1 MPRAVLE
8 ITADTSGIAAA
19 FGAIR
24 TMAQQTEREV
34 KGSMQRAATG
44 SATAYR
50 TSARQQATDGDQASA
65 RSVAAANRS
74 VQAFIRAEDQ
84 KRRAARLT
92 AQTQQRVEQ
101 EATAHARVEASKRGL
116 TAEQEARVK
125 QTAAERLTRVYE
137 TEEKRQTAT
146 ARREANARAPN
157 RGSVAHDIRRGLTI
171 GRDAAIN
178 VARNAHSMIQD
189 ARGQRAE
196 SEHTLN
202 AAFMQA
208 GTSGTGTMMSAPE
221 AAALRARLQAEVTTG
236 SLRGLSISDVAEGL
250 SAAQTQ
256 KSVLTAPTAQ
266 GRAAALEEQIR
277 LMTFAR
283 NTGQS
288 PREVLLAAGTLKDQ
302 GITGADQMST
312 LMAMTG
318 IGQAGSVELST
329 MIGSSLGP
337 LMQNIARVRNP
348 NQTPEQRSAAVRAAV
363 LESMSVAEVA
373 ASAGGNARPTLNALA
388 QMRGSVESPL
398 MADRLDRR
406 LRATNHA
413 DLADRMIVRDR
424 AGNASLRN
432 RNPLAFMSQLIT
444 GMGGNANAT
453 MNLLATGGAGA
464 PMILGSP
471 QRTAINL
478 LAGASA
484 GGGTIAQKVADL
496 QAQGSRFGT
505 AQVEAGRAIIDS
517 EQRTVLQSSEE
528 SRLSALSDNTSSINQ
543 LSNAF
548 SEFVARHP
556 LGTTVAATGIPLLG
570 QMAAGFIGR
579 QLAGTAL
586 GTALGVAAPAGAAG
600 AGAGGGALAA
610 GGQIARKALGAPALL
625 GSLLTLGGSYGGVEQ
640 EDVETQQRE
649 GREYERQS
657 ARLGAAATAANQPPP
672 TAAQI
677 GAAVAEALRANPPT
691 AIVSPV
697 DATHARTQGATP

>member
-8 ITADTSGIAAA
+8 ITADTSGIVAA

-24 TMAQQTEREV
+24 TAAQQTERDV
-34 KGSMQRAATG
+34 RSSMQRAATG
-44 SATAYR
+44 SAGVYR
-50 TSARQQATDGDQASA
+50 TAARQQVAEGE
-65 RSVAAANRS
+65 RAAARTVS
-74 VQAFIRAEDQ
+74 TFIRAEEQ

-92 AQTQQRVEQ
+92 AATQERVERDATTLART
-101 EATAHARVEASKRGL
+101 EAAKRGL
-116 TAEQEARVK
+116 TAEQESRVK

-137 TEEKRQTAT
+137 TEEKRQTAIAQREVA
-146 ARREANARAPN
+146 ARN
-157 RGSVAHDIRRGLTI
+157 RNRSSVGHDIRRGLTV

-178 VARNAHSMIQD
+178 VARNAHSQIQD
-189 ARGQRAE
+189 ARAQRAE

-202 AAFMQA
+202 SAFMQA
-208 GTSGTGTMMSAPE
+208 GNSGTGTMMSAPE
-221 AAALRARLQAEVTTG
+221 AAALRARLQGELTTG
-236 SLRGLSISDVAEGL
+236 SLRGLSMSDVAEGL

-288 PREVLLAAGTLKDQ
+288 TREVLLAAGTLQDQ

-348 NQTPEQRSAAVRAAV
+348 SQTPEQRSAAVRAAV

-388 QMRGSVESPL
+388 QLRGSVESPL

-424 AGNASLRN
+424 EGNASLRN
-432 RNPLAFMSQLIT
+432 RDPLAFMSQLIT

-453 MNLLATGGAGA
+453 MNLLATGGPGA

-496 QAQGSRFGT
+496 QAQGERFGP

-517 EQRTVLQSSEE
+517 EQRTALVSSEE
-528 SRLSALSDNTSSINQ
+528 SRLSALTDNTTSLNQ
-543 LSNAF
+543 LSNSF
-548 SEFVARHP
+548 SEFTARNP
-556 LGTTVAATGIPLLG
+556 LATVVAATGIPLLG

-579 QLAGTAL
+579 QLAGTSL
-586 GTALGVAAPAGAAG
+586 GTALGVAAPGGGAA
-600 AGAGGGALAA
+600 AGGGGLIA
-610 GGQIARKALGAPALL
+610 GVGRAVLGTPALL

-640 EDVETQQRE
+640 EDVQTQQRE

-657 ARLGAAATAANQPPP
+657 ARLGAAATAAHQPPP

-677 GAAVAEALRANPPT
+677 GAAVAAALLANPPT
-691 AIVSPV
+691 ATVSPV
-697 DATHARTQGATP
+697 DATHARTQAATP

>member
-8 ITADTSGIAAA
+8 ITADTSGIVAA

-24 TMAQQTEREV
+24 TAAQQTERDV
-34 KGSMQRAATG
+34 RSSMQRAATG
-44 SATAYR
+44 SAGVYR
-50 TSARQQATDGDQASA
+50 TSARQQVAEGERAATRTVST
-65 RSVAAANRS
+65 
-74 VQAFIRAEDQ
+74 FIRAEEQ

-92 AQTQQRVEQ
+92 AATQERVERDATTLART
-101 EATAHARVEASKRGL
+101 EAAKRGL

-125 QTAAERLTRVYE
+125 QSAAERLTRVYE
-137 TEEKRQTAT
+137 SEEKRQTAI
-146 ARREANARAPN
+146 ARREQAARDRN
-157 RGSVAHDIRRGLTI
+157 RSSVAHDVRRGLTI

-178 VARNAHSMIQD
+178 VARNAHTQIQD
-189 ARGQRAE
+189 ARAQRAE

-208 GTSGTGTMMSAPE
+208 GNSGTGTMMSAPE

-236 SLRGLSISDVAEGL
+236 SLRGLSMSDVAEGL

-288 PREVLLAAGTLKDQ
+288 PREVLLAAGTLQDQ

-363 LESMSVAEVA
+363 LESMSVAEVS

-388 QMRGSVESPL
+388 QLRGSVESPL

-413 DLADRMIVRDR
+413 DLAERMIVRDR
-424 AGNASLRN
+424 EGNASLRN
-432 RNPLAFMSQLIT
+432 RDPLAFMSQLIT
-444 GMGGNANAT
+444 GMGGDANAT
-453 MNLLATGGAGA
+453 MNLLATGGPGA

-496 QAQGSRFGT
+496 QAQGERFGP

-517 EQRTVLQSSEE
+517 EQRTALQSSEE
-528 SRLSALSDNTSSINQ
+528 SRLSALSDNTSSLNQ

-548 SEFVARHP
+548 AGFVARNP
-556 LGTTVAATGIPLLG
+556 LGMTAAAVAGPLAGQVAAGV
-570 QMAAGFIGR
+570 AGR
-579 QLAGTAL
+579 AVAGTAI
-586 GTALGVAAPAGAAG
+586 GRALGIAGTGAGGAGLAATLTGTVGAAG
-600 AGAGGGALAA
+600 LATTAAAGLAA
-610 GGQIARKALGAPALL
+610 AGTGLAIGGQINSAMGHNQQSDNPFNAAFYVEFGRSVRDAVRDGIASAPI
-625 GSLLTLGGSYGGVEQ
+625 
-640 EDVETQQRE
+640 
-649 GREYERQS
+649 
-657 ARLGAAATAANQPPP
+657 TAS
-672 TAAQI
+672 
-677 GAAVAEALRANPPT
+677 
-691 AIVSPV
+691 VSPV
-697 DATHARTQGATP
+697 DATHAAAQGPRR

>member
-8 ITADTSGIAAA
+8 ITADTSGIVAA

-24 TMAQQTEREV
+24 TAAQQTERDV
-34 KGSMQRAATG
+34 RSSMQRAATG
-44 SATAYR
+44 SAGVYR
-50 TSARQQATDGDQASA
+50 TAARQQVAEGE
-65 RSVAAANRS
+65 RAAARTVS
-74 VQAFIRAEDQ
+74 TFIRAEEQ

-92 AQTQQRVEQ
+92 AATQERVERDATTLART
-101 EATAHARVEASKRGL
+101 EAAKRGL
-116 TAEQEARVK
+116 TAEQESRVK

-137 TEEKRQTAT
+137 SEEKRQTAI
-146 ARREANARAPN
+146 ARREQAARDRN
-157 RGSVAHDIRRGLTI
+157 RSSVGHDIRRGLTV

-178 VARNAHSMIQD
+178 VARNAHSQIQD
-189 ARGQRAE
+189 ARAQRAE

-202 AAFMQA
+202 SAFMQA
-208 GTSGTGTMMSAPE
+208 GNSGTGTMMSAPE
-221 AAALRARLQAEVTTG
+221 AAALRARLQGELTTG
-236 SLRGLSISDVAEGL
+236 SLRGLSMSDVAEGL

-288 PREVLLAAGTLKDQ
+288 TREVLLAAGTLQDQ

-348 NQTPEQRSAAVRAAV
+348 SQTPEQRSAAVRAAV

-388 QMRGSVESPL
+388 QLRGSVESPL

-424 AGNASLRN
+424 EGNASLRN
-432 RNPLAFMSQLIT
+432 RDPLAFMSQLIT

-453 MNLLATGGAGA
+453 MNLLATGGPGA

-496 QAQGSRFGT
+496 QAQGERFGP

-517 EQRTVLQSSEE
+517 EQRTALVSSEE
-528 SRLSALSDNTSSINQ
+528 SRLSALTDNTTSLNQ
-543 LSNAF
+543 LSNSF
-548 SEFVARHP
+548 SEFTARNP
-556 LGTTVAATGIPLLG
+556 LATVVAATGIPLLG

-579 QLAGTAL
+579 QLAGTSL
-586 GTALGVAAPAGAAG
+586 GTALGVAAPGGGAA
-600 AGAGGGALAA
+600 AGGGGLIA
-610 GGQIARKALGAPALL
+610 GVGRAVLGTPALL

-640 EDVETQQRE
+640 EDVQTQQRE

-657 ARLGAAATAANQPPP
+657 ARLGAAATAAHQPPP

-677 GAAVAEALRANPPT
+677 GAAVAAALLANPPT
-691 AIVSPV
+691 ATVSPV
-697 DATHARTQGATP
+697 DATHARTQAATP

>member
-8 ITADTSGIAAA
+8 ITADTSGIVAA

-24 TMAQQTEREV
+24 TAAQQTERDV
-34 KGSMQRAATG
+34 RSSMQRAATG
-44 SATAYR
+44 SAGVYR
-50 TSARQQATDGDQASA
+50 TAARQQVAEGE
-65 RSVAAANRS
+65 RAAARTVS
-74 VQAFIRAEDQ
+74 TFIRAEEQ

-92 AQTQQRVEQ
+92 AATQERVERDATTLART
-101 EATAHARVEASKRGL
+101 EAAKRGL
-116 TAEQEARVK
+116 TAEQESRVK

-137 TEEKRQTAT
+137 TEEKRQTAIAQREVA
-146 ARREANARAPN
+146 ARN
-157 RGSVAHDIRRGLTI
+157 RNRSSVGNDIRRGLTV

-178 VARNAHSMIQD
+178 VARNAHSQIQD
-189 ARGQRAE
+189 ARAQRAE

-202 AAFMQA
+202 SAFMQA
-208 GTSGTGTMMSAPE
+208 GNSGTGTMMSAPE
-221 AAALRARLQAEVTTG
+221 AAALRARLQGELTTG
-236 SLRGLSISDVAEGL
+236 SLRGLSMSDVAEGL

-288 PREVLLAAGTLKDQ
+288 TREVLLAAGTLQDQ

-348 NQTPEQRSAAVRAAV
+348 SQTPEQRSAAVRAAV

-388 QMRGSVESPL
+388 QLRGSVESPL

-424 AGNASLRN
+424 EGNASLRN
-432 RNPLAFMSQLIT
+432 RDPLAFMSQLIT

-453 MNLLATGGAGA
+453 MNLLATGGPGA

-496 QAQGSRFGT
+496 QAQGERFGP

-517 EQRTVLQSSEE
+517 EQRTALVSSEE
-528 SRLSALSDNTSSINQ
+528 SRLSALTDNTTSLNQ
-543 LSNAF
+543 LSNSF
-548 SEFVARHP
+548 SEFTARNP
-556 LGTTVAATGIPLLG
+556 LATVVAATGIPLLG

-579 QLAGTAL
+579 QLAGTSL
-586 GTALGVAAPAGAAG
+586 GTALGVAAPGGGAA
-600 AGAGGGALAA
+600 AGGGGLIA
-610 GGQIARKALGAPALL
+610 GVGRAVLGTPALL

-640 EDVETQQRE
+640 EDVQTQQRE

-657 ARLGAAATAANQPPP
+657 ARLGAAATAAHQPPP

-677 GAAVAEALRANPPT
+677 GAAVAAALLANPPT
-691 AIVSPV
+691 ATVSPV
-697 DATHARTQGATP
+697 DATHARTQAATP

>member
-34 KGSMQRAATG
+34 KTSMQRAATG
-44 SATAYR
+44 SANAYR

-65 RSVAAANRS
+65 RSVAAASRS

-116 TAEQEARVK
+116 TAEQESRVK

-137 TEEKRQTAT
+137 TEEKRQTAIAQREVA
-146 ARREANARAPN
+146 ARNRN
-157 RGSVAHDIRRGLTI
+157 RGSVAHDIRRGLTV

-178 VARNAHSMIQD
+178 VARNAQSQIQD
-189 ARGQRAE
+189 ARGQRAD

-202 AAFMQA
+202 NAFMQA
-208 GTSGTGTMMSAPE
+208 GNSGTGTMMSAPE
-221 AAALRARLQAEVTTG
+221 AASLRARLQTEVTTG
-236 SLRGLSISDVAEGL
+236 SLRGLSMQDVSQGL

-256 KSVLTAPTAQ
+256 RSVLTAPSAQ

-277 LMTFAR
+277 LMAFAR
-283 NTGQS
+283 NTSQS
-288 PREVLLAAGTLKDQ
+288 PQEVLLTAGMLRDQ
-302 GITGADQMST
+302 GVTGADQMTT

-318 IGQAGSVELST
+318 VGQGGSVELST
-329 MIGSSLGP
+329 MIGSAMGP
-337 LMQNIARVRNP
+337 LIQNVARTARP
-348 NQTPEQRSAAVRAAV
+348 GETPEQRSARVRATV
-363 LESMSVAEVA
+363 LESMAVTEVE
-373 ASAGGNARPTLNALA
+373 ASSGANARPALNSLA
-388 QMRGSVESPL
+388 QLRGSVESPL

-413 DLADRMIVRDR
+413 ALADQMIVRDR

-432 RNPLAFMSQLIT
+432 RSPLAFMSSLIT
-444 GMGGNANAT
+444 GMGGDANAA
-453 MNLLATGGAGA
+453 MNLLATGGPGA

-471 QRTAINL
+471 QRTAITL

-484 GGGTIAQKVADL
+484 GGGTIAQKVAAL
-496 QAQGSRFGT
+496 QAQGERFGP
-505 AQVEAGRAIIDS
+505 AQVEAGRGIVDS
-517 EQRTVLQSSEE
+517 EQRTALQSSEE

-548 SEFVARHP
+548 AGFVARNP
-556 LGTTVAATGIPLLG
+556 LGMTAAAALVPLAGQVAAGV
-570 QMAAGFIGR
+570 AGR
-579 QLAGTAL
+579 AVAGTAI
-586 GTALGVAAPAGAAG
+586 GNALGIAGT
-600 AGAGGGALAA
+600 GAGGGGLLAGASSLAAA
-610 GGQIARKALGAPALL
+610 GGAAGLATMTA
-625 GSLLTLGGSYGGVEQ
+625 GGI
-640 EDVETQQRE
+640 
-649 GREYERQS
+649 
-657 ARLGAAATAANQPPP
+657 AAAGTGLAVGGAINSAMGYNQQSDNPFDSAFYVEFGRSVRDAVRDGIASAPITAN
-672 TAAQI
+672 
-677 GAAVAEALRANPPT
+677 
-691 AIVSPV
+691 VSPV
-697 DATHARTQGATP
+697 DATHARTQAAK

>member
-44 SATAYR
+44 SASAYR
-50 TSARQQATDGDQASA
+50 TAARQQVAEGE
-65 RSVAAANRS
+65 RAAARTVS
-74 VQAFIRAEDQ
+74 SFIRAEEQ

-92 AQTQQRVEQ
+92 AATQERVERDATTLART
-101 EATAHARVEASKRGL
+101 EAAKRGL

-125 QTAAERLTRVYE
+125 QSAAERLTRVYE
-137 TEEKRQTAT
+137 GEEKRQTAI
-146 ARREANARAPN
+146 ARREQAARDRN
-157 RGSVAHDIRRGLTI
+157 RSSVAHDVRRGLTI

-178 VARNAHSMIQD
+178 VARNAHTQIQD
-189 ARGQRAE
+189 ARAQRAE

-202 AAFMQA
+202 SAFMQA
-208 GTSGTGTMMSAPE
+208 GNSGIGTMMSAPE

-236 SLRGLSISDVAEGL
+236 SLRGLSMGDVAEGL

-288 PREVLLAAGTLKDQ
+288 PREVLLAAGTLQDQ

-363 LESMSVAEVA
+363 LESMSVAEVS

-388 QMRGSVESPL
+388 QLRGSVESPL

-413 DLADRMIVRDR
+413 DLAERMIVRDR
-424 AGNASLRN
+424 AGNASLRT
-432 RNPLAFMSQLIT
+432 RDPLAFMSQLIT
-444 GMGGNANAT
+444 GMGGDANAT
-453 MNLLATGGAGA
+453 MNLLATGGPGA

-496 QAQGSRFGT
+496 QAQGERFGP

-517 EQRTVLQSSEE
+517 EQRTALQSSEE
-528 SRLSALSDNTSSINQ
+528 SRLSALSDNTSSLNQ

-548 SEFVARHP
+548 AEFTARSP
-556 LGTTVAATGIPLLG
+556 LATVVAATGIPLLG

-579 QLAGTAL
+579 QLAGTSL
-586 GTALGVAAPAGAAG
+586 GTALGVAAPAGG
-600 AGAGGGALAA
+600 AGAGGGGLIA
-610 GGQIARKALGAPALL
+610 GVGRAVLGAPALL

-640 EDVETQQRE
+640 GDVQAQQRA
-649 GREYERQS
+649 GQEYERQS
-657 ARLGAAATAANQPPP
+657 TRLGAAATAANQPPP

-677 GAAVAEALRANPPT
+677 GAAVAAALAAAPIAAT
-691 AIVSPV
+691 VSAV